1 VMYTDVYIS
10 YIMAVVFIDL
20 MKWIPPT
27 RAETSQAAA
36 M

>member
-1 VMYTDVYIS
+1 MYTDV

-20 MKWIPPT
+20 TKWIPPT
-27 RAETSQAAA
+27 RAETCQAAA